1 MIDAKICGITD
12 ERALRTACEA
22 GASFVGFNFFPPSPR
37 AVSPDQAAEFAAMMP
52 AHVQKVGL
60 FVDPSDEEIEVVLA
74 KASLDLIQL
83 HGSETVPRCQLI
95 KNRFAI
101 KLVKTIKIAGRDDFA
116 QAEDFTE
123 VADILLF
130 DAKPPTDLKDA
141 LPGGNGLTFDWNLLR
156 NRDWPI
162 PWMLAGGLDA
172 ENVCNAV
179 RLSQAPIVDVSSGV
193 ESAPGKKDPA
203 KIKAFLDALKGL

>member
-1 MIDAKICGITD
+1 MVEAKICGIKD
-12 ERALRTACEA
+12 EGALRTACDA
-22 GASFVGFNFFPPSPR
+22 GASFVGFNFFLASPR
-37 AVSPDQAAEFAAMMP
+37 AVSPAEAAALAAVTP

-60 FVDPSDEEIEVVLA
+60 FVDPSDEEIEAVLA

-83 HGSETVPRCQLI
+83 HGSETVQRCRQI

-101 KLVKTIKIAGRDDFA
+101 KLVKTIKIAGREDFA
-116 QAEDFTE
+116 PAEDFTDI
-123 VADILLF
+123 ADIFLF
-130 DAKPPTDLKDA
+130 DTKAPKDLKDA

-156 NRDWPI
+156 NRSWPI

-172 ENVCNAV
+172 ENVGDAI

>member
-1 MIDAKICGITD
+1 MVEAKICGIKD
-12 ERALRTACEA
+12 EGALRTACDA
-22 GASFVGFNFFPPSPR
+22 GASFVGFNFFPASPR
-37 AVSPDQAAEFAAMMP
+37 AVSPAEAAALAAVTP

-60 FVDPSDEEIEVVLA
+60 FVDPSDEEIEAVLA

-83 HGSETVPRCQLI
+83 HGSETVQRCRQI

-101 KLVKTIKIAGRDDFA
+101 KLVKTIKIAGREDFA
-116 QAEDFTE
+116 PAEDFTDI
-123 VADILLF
+123 ADIFLF
-130 DAKPPTDLKDA
+130 DTKAPKDLKDA

-156 NRDWPI
+156 NRSWPI

-172 ENVCNAV
+172 ENVGDAI

>member
-1 MIDAKICGITD
+1 M
-12 ERALRTACEA
+12 L
-22 GASFVGFNFFPPSPR
+22 S
-37 AVSPDQAAEFAAMMP
+37 
-52 AHVQKVGL
+52 
-60 FVDPSDEEIEVVLA
+60 
-74 KASLDLIQL
+74 KASLELIQL
-83 HGSETVPRCQLI
+83 HGSETVQRCQQI

-116 QAEDFTE
+116 PAEGFTD
-123 VADILLF
+123 VADIFLF
-130 DAKPPTDLKDA
+130 DTKAPKDLKDA

-156 NRDWPI
+156 NRSWPI

-172 ENVCNAV
+172 ENVGDAI

-193 ESAPGKKDPA
+193 ESAPGKKDPT